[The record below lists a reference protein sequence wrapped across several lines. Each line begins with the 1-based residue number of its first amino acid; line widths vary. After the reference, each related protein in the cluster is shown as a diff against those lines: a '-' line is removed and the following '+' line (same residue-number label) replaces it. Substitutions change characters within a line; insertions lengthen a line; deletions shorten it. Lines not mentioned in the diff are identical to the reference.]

1 MKYST
6 EEKHGKYVEDYD
18 FLSIARK
25 FGDRYD

>member
-6 EEKHGKYVEDYD
+6 EEKHGKYVEDD
-18 FLSIARK
+18 NFLSIARK